1 MPKDTPLK
9 TALKCFFITDLVS
22 VFWNFLG
29 KSWIK
34 LSLLTVLKEP
44 LCVYAIRISND
55 NMIFKFWKDD
65 NFLEVFL
72 LLKDESRND
81 FGDVSD
87 ENWGH
92 GKREK
97 T

>member
-1 MPKDTPLK
+1 
-9 TALKCFFITDLVS
+9 
-22 VFWNFLG
+22 
-29 KSWIK
+29 
-34 LSLLTVLKEP
+34 
-44 LCVYAIRISND
+44 
-55 NMIFKFWKDD
+55 MIFKFWKDD

-87 ENWGH
+87 ENWGL